1 MKEDGHVLVIGAA
14 SMDMKGTA
22 LHPTQIGTSTPGI
35 LRTSI
40 GGTARNIAEN
50 LARLQV
56 DTILLSAVGDDAAG
70 EQILG
75 HAAASGIN
83 VNEVMIVTGGRSG
96 AYMALISEDGALQY
110 AIDDMEVLEAITPD
124 FLDANFSTFKDA
136 RMVIVDANL
145 TTPSINHVVSICGQ
159 MDIPICADPT
169 SSTLAPRLRS
179 FLDEFY
185 MVSPNLTEVQT
196 LTEQEFDSK
205 TVDGIKGAARELVAQ
220 GAGTAIITLSE
231 FGVVY
236 ATSDS
241 SGHLPAIPTQIVDQT
256 GAGDAQTAAII
267 FGLLEGIPID
277 ESVRLGITAATL
289 TLRTRESVRSD
300 LSVDL
305 LYDELVI

>member
-1 MKEDGHVLVIGAA
+1 MKNDGHVLVIGAA

-22 LHPTQIGTSTPGI
+22 LQPTQAGSSTPGI
-35 LRTSI
+35 LRSTI

-50 LARLQV
+50 LARLEV
-56 DTILLSAVGDDAAG
+56 DTVLLSAVGSDAVG

-75 HAAASGIN
+75 HATASGIN
-83 VNEVMIVTGGRSG
+83 VNEVIVVPGGRSG
-96 AYMALISEDGALQY
+96 AYMALLSQDGALQY
-110 AIDDMEVLEAITPD
+110 ALDDMDVLAAITPD
-124 FLDANFSTFKDA
+124 FLDAQFALFREA
-136 RMVIVDANL
+136 QMVIIDANL
-145 TTPSINHVVSICGQ
+145 TPASINHVVSICGQ
-159 MDIPICADPT
+159 MDIPLCADPT
-169 SSTLAPRLRS
+169 SATLAPRLLP
-179 FLDEFY
+179 FLSEFY
-185 MVSPNLTEVQT
+185 MVSPNASEVQALTET
-196 LTEQEFDSK
+196 TFDMT
-205 TVDGIKGAARELVAQ
+205 TVDGVEAAARQLVAD
-220 GAGTAIITLSE
+220 GAGISIITLSE

-277 ESVRLGITAATL
+277 DSVRLGITAAML